1 MASSLEK
8 AINSF
13 AALERGGEANGY
25 VPDARCSF
33 IITVLYLVAMLSV
46 PVGTLSKLVWFAV
59 FPVVG
64 SAVQG
69 VSYAKIFIRSLV
81 VLPFIALIGIANPFF
96 NRVPAFFIYGHEITE
111 GWIEFVS
118 ILLRGILSVQALLLL
133 CAGSGIT
140 GMCRAMNR
148 LGLPDFVSA
157 VLLMVCRYISVLLEE
172 ALCMRRARE
181 SRGYGKKSLSL
192 SSWGTFVGQLLVRTV
207 ERGERV
213 HRAMLSRGFEGKVVA
228 YGASERWRT
237 GDTVYLMIWTAV
249 FVFLWFVNPSRFFVL

>member
-1 MASSLEK
+1 MS
-8 AINSF
+8 
-13 AALERGGEANGY
+13 LERGGEANGF
-25 VPDARCSF
+25 VPDARCAF
-33 IITVLYLVAMLSV
+33 IVTVVYLVTMLSV
-46 PVGTLSKLVWFAV
+46 AVGALSRLVWFAV
-59 FPVVG
+59 FPIVG

-69 VSYAKIFIRSLV
+69 VGYGKIFMRSLV
-81 VLPFIALIGIANPFF
+81 VIPLVALVGIANPFF
-96 NRVPAFFIYGHEITE
+96 HRVPAFVICGHIFTE
-111 GWIEFVS
+111 GWVEFVS
-118 ILLRGILSVQALLLL
+118 IILRGILSVQALLLL

-181 SRGYGKKSLSL
+181 SRGYGKKSFPL

-228 YGASERWRT
+228 FGASEHWRT

-249 FVFLWFVNPSRFFVL
+249 FVFLWFVNPSRFFV

>member
-1 MASSLEK
+1 MGSSLEK

-13 AALERGGEANGY
+13 AALERGGEANGF

-33 IITVLYLVAMLSV
+33 IVTILYLVAMLSV
-46 PVGTLSKLVWFAV
+46 PVGALSRLVWFAV
-59 FPVVG
+59 FPIVG

-69 VSYAKIFIRSLV
+69 VGYGKIFMRSLV
-81 VLPFIALIGIANPFF
+81 VLPIVALIGIANPFF
-96 NRVPAFFIYGHEITE
+96 NRVPAFYICGHEITE

-148 LGLPDFVSA
+148 LGLPDFVSS

-181 SRGYGKKSLSL
+181 SRGYGKKSFPL
-192 SSWGTFVGQLLVRTV
+192 SSWGTFIGQLLLRTV

-228 YGASERWRT
+228 FGASERWRVC
-237 GDTVYLMIWTAV
+237 DTIYLIAWLMV
-249 FVFLWFVNPSRFFVL
+249 FIFLWFVNPSRFFV